1 MDRAKEAKIKIPS
14 FQAEESI
21 HAKLDSEV
29 QPPHIKLPI
38 KRVKSELQTHMWLT
52 KQMLAKG

>member
-1 MDRAKEAKIKIPS
+1 VDRAKEAKIKIPS
-14 FQAEESI
+14 FQAEESR

-38 KRVKSELQTHMWLT
+38 KRMKSELQTHMWLR